1 MSTTNKPFDIGQRI
15 HELRTNRRLS
25 QEQLA
30 LRSNITPT
38 YLGLIERN
46 LKNPTLKVI
55 EQLCNA
61 LNISLADFFISDTA
75 QNETCEPDNFSQQI
89 LTLINSCTDKEKQY
103 ILRIIK
109 YLLRFKENR

>member
-46 LKNPTLKVI
+46 LKTPTVKVI

-61 LNISLADFFISDTA
+61 LKISLADFFISDNK
-75 QNETCEPDNFSQQI
+75 QNETYEPDNFSQQI

>member
-61 LNISLADFFISDTA
+61 LNISLADFSF
-75 QNETCEPDNFSQQI
+75 
-89 LTLINSCTDKEKQY
+89 LTQHKMKHANLIIFLSKF
-103 ILRIIK
+103 LHWLVHASIK
-109 YLLRFKENR
+109 KNNIFYAS